1 MDNLRVTV
9 VENPGNRG
17 TEGLF
22 QKRGVGPAISFDI
35 PAIQI
40 LKMFT
45 VYTNRRL

>member
-1 MDNLRVTV
+1 MDALRVTV
-9 VENPGNRG
+9 VENPGKRC

-22 QKRGVGPAISFDI
+22 QKKGVSPAISFDI

-45 VYTNRRL
+45 AYINRRL